1 MKKVK
6 ILFFGL
12 ICFIFSTSGASAVQ
26 FELFDWAFNIDGDI
40 SEARLGDDM
49 FTGELTGELT
59 DGLGTLSWTTAEA
72 GDHSFLAWFDHQI
85 DADIN
90 TFFNEH
96 GGVSGSSATGQSWEI
111 DEPGYL
117 NDTYIGD
124 VYDNMLRGTLDN
136 LNNTNL
142 ISGITDDALNDVSMA
157 MGWDFSLDTGQ
168 EAIIGLTLS
177 HIAPE
182 TGFYLF
188 HTDEHSDAS
197 IYLSSTLKINGNAP
211 PVPEPGTML
220 LLCIGLA
227 GMFGV
232 RKKIMVKN

>member
-1 MKKVK
+1 MNMKKVK

-49 FTGELTGELT
+49 PATGELTN
-59 DGLGTLSWTTAEA
+59 GLGTLSWTTAEA

-90 TFFNEH
+90 TFFNEY
-96 GGVSGSSATGQSWEI
+96 GGVSGSPKAGQSWEI
-111 DEPGYL
+111 DEPGYVDFGEPDANNIYANL
-117 NDTYIGD
+117 MKGS
-124 VYDNMLRGTLDN
+124 LDN
-136 LNNTNL
+136 TNS
-142 ISGITDDALNDVSMA
+142 ISGLYDDVSMA
-157 MGWDFSLDTGQ
+157 MGWDFYLDRGQ
-168 EAIIGLTLS
+168 KAVIGLTLS

-188 HTDEHSDAS
+188 HTDDHSDAS
-197 IYLSSTLKINGNAP
+197 IYLSSTLKVST
-211 PVPEPGTML
+211 VPEPGTML

>member
-12 ICFIFSTSGASAVQ
+12 ICFIFSASGASAVQ
-26 FELFDWAFNIDGDI
+26 FELFDWAFNIDGTI
-40 SEARLGDDM
+40 SKDRSGDAM
-49 FTGELTGELT
+49 PVTGELA

-90 TFFNEH
+90 TFFNEY
-96 GGVSGSSATGQSWEI
+96 GGVSGSPKAGQSWEI
-111 DEPGYL
+111 DEPGYVI
-117 NDTYIGD
+117 DFGD
-124 VYDNMLRGTLDN
+124 IYANVLEGTLDN
-136 LNNTNL
+136 NNSV
-142 ISGITDDALNDVSMA
+142 SGIMDDVSMA
-157 MGWDFSLDTGQ
+157 MGWDFSLAAGQ
-168 EAIIGLTLS
+168 KAVIGLTLS

-188 HTDEHSDAS
+188 HTDKHSDAS
-197 IYLSSTLKINGNAP
+197 IYLSSTLKVST
-211 PVPEPGTML
+211 VPEPGTML

>member
-12 ICFIFSTSGASAVQ
+12 ICFIFSTSGASAVK
-26 FELFDWAFNIDGDI
+26 FELSDWAFNIDGAV
-40 SEARLGDDM
+40 SEERSGDDM
-49 FTGELTGELT
+49 PVTGGLT
-59 DGLGTLSWTTAEA
+59 DGLGTLSWTTDET

-85 DADIN
+85 DAEIN
-90 TFFNEH
+90 TFFNEY
-96 GGVSGSSATGQSWEI
+96 GGVSGSPETGQSWEI
-111 DEPGYL
+111 DEPGYVV
-117 NDTYIGD
+117 DFGD
-124 VYDNMLRGTLDN
+124 IYANVLEGTLDN
-136 LNNTNL
+136 TN
-142 ISGITDDALNDVSMA
+142 SVDGFYDDVSMA
-157 MGWDFSLDTGQ
+157 MGWDFSLDRGQ
-168 EAIIGLTLS
+168 KAVIGLTLS

-188 HTDEHSDAS
+188 HADEHSDAS
-197 IYLSSTLKINGNAP
+197 IYLSSTLKVST
-211 PVPEPGTML
+211 VPEPGTML

>member
-12 ICFIFSTSGASAVQ
+12 ICFIFSTSGASALP
-26 FELFDWAFNIDGDI
+26 FELFDWAFNIDGDV

-90 TFFNEH
+90 TFFNEY
-96 GGVSGSSATGQSWEI
+96 GGFSGLPETGQSWEI
-111 DEPGYL
+111 DEPGYV
-117 NDTYIGD
+117 IGFGD
-124 VYDNMLRGTLDN
+124 IYANVLDGTLDN
-136 LNNTNL
+136 DDNGFA
-142 ISGITDDALNDVSMA
+142 SGILDDVSMA

-168 EAIIGLTLS
+168 KAVIGLTLS

-188 HTDEHSDAS
+188 HTDPDSSAS
-197 IYLSSTLKINGNAP
+197 IYLASTLTVST
-211 PVPEPGTML
+211 VPEPGTML